1 MEKAVREDLASIA
14 KEDAPH
20 GLMFNTLKAAA
31 MALAKEIDNIES
43 TSKAPLVK
51 QLVDVMSKL
60 TGKEADDDPLG
71 FLAGLADEF
80 PTPADRDDPE
90 S

>member
-1 MEKAVREDLASIA
+1 
-14 KEDAPH
+14 
-20 GLMFNTLKAAA
+20 MFNTLKAAA
-31 MALAKEIDNIES
+31 VALAKEIDNIES

-60 TGKEADDDPLG
+60 TGKETDDDPLG
-71 FLAGLADEF
+71 FLTGLAEEF
-80 PTPADRDDPE
+80 PSAQGWDGAQ